1 MALFRRRLRA
11 PKGWNELTAVIIDMQ
26 EALEAWAARINPIII
41 HKQDR
46 LTAGDGISIENDV
59 ISVVREEGGGGS
71 AAPSDGMCAYSPA
84 ITVSA
89 EAYARTGN
97 NVDMITR
104 IKGSAYQW
112 QYKSAT
118 GTSWANT
125 TVTGNKTD
133 TLTVPANATRD
144 GYSYRCRVTVDGES
158 RYTEPIKLVII

>member
-59 ISVVREEGGGGS
+59 ISVVREEGGGS

-89 EAYARTGN
+89 EAYARTGD
-97 NVDMITR
+97 NVNMITR
-104 IKGSAYQW
+104 LKGSAYQW
-112 QYKSAT
+112 QYKAPTGSA
-118 GTSWANT
+118 WANT
-125 TVTGNKTD
+125 TLTGNKTD
-133 TLTVPANATRD
+133 TLTVAATAGRN
-144 GYSYRCRVTVDGES
+144 GYSYRCRVTVDGANQ
-158 RYTEPIKLVII
+158 YTEPIALVII